1 MTVRIYNQPIVGIQ
15 KAYNLPKNVDEP
27 KRSDQ
32 KQRDDDI
39 KLSPEARLWSAA
51 LEAARGL
58 PERNEQKIE
67 ELKAA
72 VENGRYRVNDEEI
85 AEKIWQESV
94 DTK

>member
-1 MTVRIYNQPIVGIQ
+1 MIVRIYNQPIVGIQ
-15 KAYNLPKNVDEP
+15 KAYNLPKNGDEL
-27 KRSDQ
+27 KRTDQ

-39 KLSPEARLWSAA
+39 RLSPEARLWSAA
-51 LEAARGL
+51 LEAARNL

-72 VENGRYRVNDEEI
+72 VRNDRYRVSDEEI